1 MLASAKPDLYDYG
14 PMYGP
19 AQDISPFDPLERLD
33 GALNG
38 GILLL
43 CDHARPSL
51 PPEYGDLGLTA
62 DHFTR
67 HIAYDIGAAALTS
80 ALSRRLRA
88 PALMTTFSRLLI
100 DPNRGADDPTLVM
113 RISDRALIP
122 GNARI
127 DDAEIARRRRLYWQ
141 PYRDAIADMS
151 QKMRAAG
158 RPPALVSIHSYTPV
172 WRGRPR
178 PWHAGLLWDCD
189 DRLARPL
196 LANLRAESGL
206 VIGDNEPYDGALR
219 GDTMFDH
226 GTLPG
231 LAHVLIEV
239 RQDLIATQPGV
250 EEWAN
255 RLAPLLVDCLAA
267 PDIHD
272 IRHYPSRAA
281 TPAQLAALREKM
293 T

>member
-19 AQDISPFDPLERLD
+19 AQDISLFDPLERLD

-51 PPEYGDLGLTA
+51 PPEYADLGLTA

-141 PYRDAIADMS
+141 PYRDAIAGMS

-158 RPPALVSIHSYTPV
+158 RPPALVSIHSYTPI
-172 WRGRPR
+172 WRGRQR

-196 LANLRAESGL
+196 LASLRAESGL

-239 RQDLIATQPGV
+239 RQDLIATQSGV

-281 TPAQLAALREKM
+281 TPAQLTALREKM
-293 T
+293 R